1 VSGEY
6 RQTPLELLA
15 VAGRALRQFA
25 ATHQRLEFVVA
36 LLAGIFEQRHTSIL
50 PLVGAILCFFVGAIL
65 PALVGAV
72 PLTLVGASS
81 LTVVGASS
89 LTLVGARA

>member
-1 VSGEY
+1 
-6 RQTPLELLA
+6 

-65 PALVGAV
+65 PALVGA
-72 PLTLVGASS
+72 
-81 LTVVGASS
+81 SS
-89 LTLVGARA
+89 LTLVGARGLTIVRASSLTRLSAKPSTFAGGRSHAA